1 MVRLVVMAAGQA
13 TRMGRDKLALPYIN
27 TTVLGHVINTI
38 LEGVM
43 LQQTLSLSL
52 SQGLS
57 QELSQARDLVQDL
70 LPRITPPKRLIEI
83 HVVTRRPP
91 EDYLTQDTLRFF
103 LEMGGDWFQ
112 VPQAIPLSETLRI
125 GLRDLQETTLM
136 VGFLPGDQVGITAQ
150 GLAGCFEQ
158 ALREAPDFL
167 VPVSQT
173 GVGSPVF
180 FHRRYVSEL
189 RELQGEE
196 GGRKVLYR
204 YPERWTRQRV
214 KDTFL
219 QDVDTPE
226 EYQAWMDYIQKRD

>member
-27 TTVLGHVINTI
+27 TTVLGHVIHTI
-38 LEGVM
+38 LEGII
-43 LQQTLSLSL
+43 LQQKL
-52 SQGLS
+52 SQNLS
-57 QELSQARDLVQDL
+57 RDLSRELSQDL
-70 LPRITPPKRLIEI
+70 PKGLIEI

-91 EDYLTQDTLRFF
+91 EDYLTKDTLLSFQ
-103 LEMGGDWFQ
+103 EMGGKWFQ
-112 VPQAIPLSETLRI
+112 VPRAIPLSETLRI
-125 GLRDLQETTLM
+125 GLRDLQKTTLM
-136 VGFLPGDQVGITAQ
+136 VGFLPGDQVGITSQ

-204 YPERWTRQRV
+204 YPERWARQRV
-214 KDTFL
+214 KETFL

-226 EYQAWMDYIQKRD
+226 EYQAWMDYIQKKD

>member
-43 LQQTLSLSL
+43 LQQKLS
-52 SQGLS
+52 
-57 QELSQARDLVQDL
+57 
-70 LPRITPPKRLIEI
+70 RLIEI

-91 EDYLTQDTLRFF
+91 EDYLTQDTLLSFQ
-103 LEMGGDWFQ
+103 EMGGDWFQ

-167 VPVSQT
+167 VPFSET

-226 EYQAWMDYIQKRD
+226 EYQAWMDSIQKKD